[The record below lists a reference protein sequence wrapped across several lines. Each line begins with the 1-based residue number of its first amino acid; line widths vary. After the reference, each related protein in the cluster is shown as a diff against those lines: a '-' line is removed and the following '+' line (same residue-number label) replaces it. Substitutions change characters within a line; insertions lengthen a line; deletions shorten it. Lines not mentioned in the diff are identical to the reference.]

1 MRLLKLAAHRDIC
14 LAAVPAA
21 TSLRFHFQLG
31 ICYKELCLY
40 AEAIACYEQAVAT
53 GPPTCVARE
62 NLSVAKCDLGTRH
75 KLEGRTD
82 VAAACYAEA
91 LALNPNYYPALFNL
105 GVIYSEQGDMER
117 ALESYMAAVA
127 KNPNY
132 CEALCN
138 VGVIHKNSGRL
149 EMAIEYYSRALKSNP
164 NFAIAASNLSIAKT
178 GKQRTKIACCSGWRW
193 FLCLASVCRPSS
205 HVCFC

>member
-1 MRLLKLAAHRDIC
+1 MCLLNLS
-14 LAAVPAA
+14 LTVTSGVLLFPAA
-21 TSLRFHFQLG
+21 TFLPQLG
-31 ICYKELCLY
+31 ICYKELCMY

-75 KLEGRTD
+75 KLEGRAD

-178 GKQRTKIACCSGWRW
+178 GEGSDQHA
-193 FLCLASVCRPSS
+193 
-205 HVCFC
+205 

>member
-1 MRLLKLAAHRDIC
+1 M
-14 LAAVPAA
+14 
-21 TSLRFHFQLG
+21 
-31 ICYKELCLY
+31 
-40 AEAIACYEQAVAT
+40 
-53 GPPTCVARE
+53 
-62 NLSVAKCDLGTRH
+62 
-75 KLEGRTD
+75 
-82 VAAACYAEA
+82 AAACYAEA

-178 GKQRTKIACCSGWRW
+178 GEETDQHALCSRLARV
-193 FLCLASVCRPSS
+193 FLPLPLCVAAVSFVRASTCSARPVLCVCMQIWARA
-205 HVCFC
+205 